1 MGSSDC
7 SVHALPG
14 SNIILVHVLLLRI
27 DHCSQQYKEE
37 QKSHFLY
44 LVQFRFSQTIEN
56 CSPLQKRA
64 KHRTKENQ
72 TDDALTGGH
81 FRLLHFAQK
90 YTPNFTLS
98 KSGWCI
104 FMQLKTKVL
113 FNSSLSLFTKRPA
126 GKYLFLFFCISWRE
140 GQSKYSTCIIINS
153 DN

>member
-90 YTPNFTLS
+90 IYSNFTLS

-104 FMQLKTKVL
+104 FMRLKTKVL

-126 GKYLFLFFCISWRE
+126 GKYLFLFFFAFYHDMKAS
-140 GQSKYSTCIIINS
+140 QSTQRV
-153 DN
+153 